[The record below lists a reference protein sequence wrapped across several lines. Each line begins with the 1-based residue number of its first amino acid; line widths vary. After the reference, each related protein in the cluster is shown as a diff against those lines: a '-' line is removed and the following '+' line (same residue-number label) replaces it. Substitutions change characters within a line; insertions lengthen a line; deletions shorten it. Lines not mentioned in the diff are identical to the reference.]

1 MIQLCVENIETDP
14 SVFFLCNGKRT
25 FRSRSVLALISNLFS
40 FSKDSFFLDATDI
53 NFNITTILC
62 TLPYDT
68 LEEAI
73 TEIRENYP
81 ELLI

>member
-1 MIQLCVENIETDP
+1 MIQLCVENTKTGPLI
-14 SVFFLCNGKRT
+14 FFLHNGKRT
-25 FRSRSVLALISNLFS
+25 FRQRSVLALISNLFS
-40 FSKDSFFLDATDI
+40 FSNDRFFLDATDI
-53 NFNITTILC
+53 NFNTITILC

-73 TEIRENYP
+73 TEIRENCP